1 MTGADE
7 PTGRRRVR
15 TRKTS
20 NTGGRRT
27 TKGTGPPSSA
37 AVQLGSLYFGKAAA
51 ENEVA
56 QDQDR
61 FMRTYFDRWGLPD
74 AVAKHERFLIL
85 GPKGT
90 GKSAAAWYVA
100 LQWER
105 SLGAHAVISSH
116 VDFDELN
123 RTQTPLV
130 SLDKKLV
137 SGEVTNLTDAA
148 WKLFLGVRF
157 LESLV
162 KDPASSSSRDAH
174 SLKLLNDLKEAG
186 LASDD
191 YPKVLRTVRERKGGI
206 GVPKIV
212 NGEVSKREVESLSP
226 GQLRDALLELVLHAE
241 SPNRHLLSIDGLD
254 KAISNNDSYWQTLS
268 ALIRVADSL
277 RRKALQAR
285 ADHLY
290 LLVMC
295 RSDVFRNVQFADAP
309 KIAADAG
316 VHIEWHA
323 EAAVAREV
331 LLWEYLARKAEIS
344 TEELM
349 AFLPTAVRVGKQGG
363 VETLRYLLDFTRYT
377 PRDMSLLFSEL
388 SANAVAGRPLNGA
401 DVRQSCDRFATQH
414 LLQEIVAEGS
424 GLLPHAVVARIQS
437 LLSNLPK
444 RIFTKAEFERAM
456 RTAGITEGISSVEL
470 AEYLFLQGAIGNY
483 KPAIGYYQFYHRRD
497 AYRFQAAGP
506 WILHTGLVYALNI
519 PWSGN

>member
-1 MTGADE
+1 
-7 PTGRRRVR
+7 
-15 TRKTS
+15 
-20 NTGGRRT
+20 
-27 TKGTGPPSSA
+27 
-37 AVQLGSLYFGKAAA
+37 
-51 ENEVA
+51 
-56 QDQDR
+56 
-61 FMRTYFDRWGLPD
+61 MRTYLDRWGLPD

-100 LQWER
+100 LEWER
-105 SLGAHAVISSH
+105 RLGPHAVISSH

-123 RTQTPLV
+123 RTQTPLA
-130 SLDKKLV
+130 SLGKKLV
-137 SGEVTNLTDAA
+137 SGEVTNLTDTA

-191 YPKVLRTVRERKGGI
+191 YPKVLRTIRERKGGI
-206 GVPKIV
+206 GFPKIV
-212 NGEVSKREVESLSP
+212 NGEVSKKEVESLSP
-226 GQLRDALLELVLHAE
+226 GQLGDALLELVLHAE

-254 KAISNNDSYWQTLS
+254 KAITNNDSYWQTLS

-277 RRKALQAR
+277 RRRALQTG

-349 AFLPTAVRVGKQGG
+349 AFLPKSVRVGKQGA

-377 PRDMSLLFSEL
+377 PRDMSLLFSEI
-388 SANAVAGRPLNGA
+388 SANAVVGRALTGA
-401 DVRQSCDRFATQH
+401 DIRQSCDRFATQH
-414 LLQEIVAEGS
+414 LLQEIVAEAS
-424 GLLPHAVVARIQS
+424 GLLPQAVVPRIQS
-437 LLSNLPK
+437 LLSSLPK
-444 RIFTKAEFERAM
+444 RTFTKAEFERAM
-456 RTAGITEGISSVEL
+456 RTAGIEDGISPVEL

-483 KPAIGYYQFYHRRD
+483 KPAVGYYQFYHRRD

-506 WILHTGLVYALNI
+506 WLLHTGLVYALNI